1 MNRGLE
7 VIGHRYSLY
16 IYVFHILVADCL
28 KKIEKIAWG
37 SDSDWIMAVHPII
50 VVLMT
55 LLLAVV
61 IEWLIKRG
69 KMMAA

>member
-16 IYVFHILVADCL
+16 IYVFHIIVSNCL
-28 KKIEKIAWG
+28 KKAEKIAG
-37 SDSDWIMAVHPII
+37 VIDYNGVRTVQPVI

-61 IEWLIKRG
+61 MERLLEFYKQT
-69 KMMAA
+69 K